1 MTELDPSCRPE
12 GRTIDA
18 NGIRTRYF
26 EAGEG
31 EPVILV
37 HGGGPGADGFGNW
50 QGCLDRFARSFRTI
64 VVDMIGFGQTEK
76 PDPERFV
83 YSQDARTHHL
93 IGFIEAL
100 GLSRVSLVGNS
111 MGGCTALGVAMKRP
125 ALLKKLVLM
134 GSAGIKTSEVPAAL
148 GPLMQYDGTAEGMRK
163 VVRALTHRDF
173 EVDEAMVEYRV
184 ALSNEPAT
192 AAALRATMG
201 WVKERHGLYYE
212 DDEIRSVA
220 TPTLVIAGKDDPIVT
235 LAQNFRFLE
244 LIESSRGY
252 FIPRCGHWVMVEHP
266 KEFAEVTTRF
276 LVQQE

>member
-1 MTELDPSCRPE
+1 MTALDPTRRPE

-26 EAGEG
+26 EDGEG
-31 EPVILV
+31 EPVVLV

-50 QGCLDRFARSFRTI
+50 QGCFDAFASCFRAI
-64 VVDMIGFGQTEK
+64 VVDMVGFGRTDR
-76 PDPERFV
+76 PDPARFV
-83 YSQDARTHHL
+83 YSQDARTHHM

-125 ALLKKLVLM
+125 DLVRKLVLM
-134 GSAGIKTSEVPAAL
+134 GSAGIKTDEVPAAL

-163 VVRALTHRDF
+163 VVRVLTHRDF
-173 EVDEAMVEYRV
+173 EVDDAMVRYRV
-184 ALSNEPAT
+184 ELSNEPARR
-192 AAALRATMG
+192 AALRAAME
-201 WVKERHGLYYE
+201 WVRERHGLYYE
-212 DDEIRSVA
+212 DDDIRSVT

-244 LIESSRGY
+244 LLESSRGY
-252 FIPRCGHWVMVEHP
+252 FIPHCGHWVMIEHP
-266 KEFAEVTTRF
+266 QEFAEVTTRF
-276 LVQQE
+276 LAS